1 LNKTPDFISHSLP
14 QFNIQILLSKI
25 EFSEF
30 HFADGDQPPGAY
42 LTDDGSHHHNH
53 NGGAKTNSH
62 SSNPPV
68 LNTVSEVRAPNPE
81 TAGFF
86 LDTALEAMSKEDPIR
101 HFVFTLHVY
110 QYTLDKNGKGGKSHG
125 LVID

>member
-1 LNKTPDFISHSLP
+1 MTRFSHSP
-14 QFNIQILLSKI
+14 HKFNIQICCPKLNFRIPFLGT
-25 EFSEF
+25 
-30 HFADGDQPPGAY
+30 DGDQPPGAY
-42 LTDDGSHHHNH
+42 LMDGGPQY
-53 NGGAKTNSH
+53 NGPTKANNH
-62 SSNPPV
+62 SSSPSV

-110 QYTLDKNGKGGKSHG
+110 QYTLDKNGKGGKSF
-125 LVID
+125 L